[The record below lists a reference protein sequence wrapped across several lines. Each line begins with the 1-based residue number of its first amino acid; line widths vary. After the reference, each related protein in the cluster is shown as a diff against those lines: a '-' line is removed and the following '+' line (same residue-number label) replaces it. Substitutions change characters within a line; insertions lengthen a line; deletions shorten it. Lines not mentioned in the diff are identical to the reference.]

1 MSTESIFL
9 KKVDRKAYRRLK
21 SVAAERGVPVY
32 QVLNE
37 AISAY
42 VKAQDLGRGRDLTS
56 LEELDNAAFA
66 RLESEASL
74 QERWVAIANGR
85 LVTTGDTEQDVVA
98 RLREEYSRSRFKH
111 GIVAKVGEAR
121 EEREWLA
128 GSIQQV

>member
-1 MSTESIFL
+1 
-9 KKVDRKAYRRLK
+9 
-21 SVAAERGVPVY
+21 AAERGVPVY